1 MSFKSR
7 SDIQID
13 IASVITTNDNGE
25 ITGADVR
32 DILLNLTDSI
42 PFSGEVLR
50 FDSGDILQSGVPYI
64 STDNR
69 MKTSPSFLYLEN
81 EGLVLQSG
89 SVPISGSLL
98 RVVGR
103 ARIDATYS
111 VPVGNDVGAATTPV
125 NVNVAFSNYH
135 TLTLNS
141 NKTVSFINA
150 MPGQRF
156 ILRVTQGSGFSI
168 TWTNVKW
175 TDGVSPVLSS
185 SSNQIDVFG
194 FLCTGPNQ
202 FDGFIIGQAMA

>member
-7 SDIQID
+7 SDIQVD

-32 DILLNLTDSI
+32 DILMNLTDSI

-50 FDSGDILQSGVPYI
+50 FDSGDILLSGVPYI
-64 STDNR
+64 GTDNR
-69 MKTSPSFLYLEN
+69 MKTSPSFLYLEG

-103 ARIDATYS
+103 SRIDSTYS
-111 VPVGNDVGAATTPV
+111 LPVGNDVGAATTPV
-125 NVNVAFSNYH
+125 NINVAFSNYN

-141 NKTVSFINA
+141 NKVVSFINA

-156 ILRVTQGSGFSI
+156 ILRVTQGSGFTI

-175 TDGVSPVLSS
+175 TDGVSPVLSP

>member
-7 SDIQID
+7 SDIQVD

-25 ITGADVR
+25 ITGSDVR

-50 FDSGDILQSGVPYI
+50 FDSGDILFSGVPYI
-64 STDNR
+64 GTDNR

-103 ARIDATYS
+103 SRLDSTYS
-111 VPVGNDVGAATTPV
+111 LPIGNDVGAATTPV
-125 NVNVAFSNYH
+125 NINVAFSNYN

-141 NKTVSFINA
+141 NKVVSFLNA

-175 TDGVSPVLSS
+175 TDGVSPVLSP